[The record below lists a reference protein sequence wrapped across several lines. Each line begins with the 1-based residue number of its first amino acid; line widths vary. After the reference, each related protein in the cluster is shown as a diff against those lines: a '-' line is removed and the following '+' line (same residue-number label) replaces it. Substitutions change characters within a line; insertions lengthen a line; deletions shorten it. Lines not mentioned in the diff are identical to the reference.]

1 MVSTALKTSTKLAS
15 AAAAAAS
22 NVLLALCSGSSPEAA
37 QVVCMRFVFL
47 CARMF
52 RQCCY
57 DRSPCISFSS
67 FSLIVEL
74 NSFPALCCF
83 ETSFILN
90 SPFQIFVRT
99 FRSRQTP
106 SFPSRCFQ
114 IEIAEVGA
122 MRALVALAANCDGR
136 AEAWR
141 AIAACGR
148 GRRGGAVLGTV
159 AAEVVRSGLRCLAT
173 GWTESAEKETV
184 SVEFAAD
191 NDGDEEVISLIS
203 ALVGNV
209 LFYSQA
215 HASAADHIHV
225 NATVQRWLRS
235 TPLQSSRS
243 SSSSLSLP
251 PPLPPISLHLLFAL
265 QNLAIHHP
273 TAVLLSSAILPSH
286 FIPLITP
293 STFSRDT
300 IKVAS
305 FASGDQI

>member
-1 MVSTALKTSTKLAS
+1 
-15 AAAAAAS
+15 
-22 NVLLALCSGSSPEAA
+22 
-37 QVVCMRFVFL
+37 
-47 CARMF
+47 
-52 RQCCY
+52 
-57 DRSPCISFSS
+57 
-67 FSLIVEL
+67 
-74 NSFPALCCF
+74 
-83 ETSFILN
+83 
-90 SPFQIFVRT
+90 
-99 FRSRQTP
+99 
-106 SFPSRCFQ
+106 
-114 IEIAEVGA
+114 

-184 SVEFAAD
+184 SVEF
-191 NDGDEEVISLIS
+191 DGDEEVISLIS

-209 LFYSQA
+209 VFYSQA

-235 TPLQSSRS
+235 TPLQISRS

-251 PPLPPISLHLLFAL
+251 PPLPPTSVHLLFAL

-305 FASGDQI
+305 FASGDHI